1 MPSNTPAPQ
10 VGVVASITPSPISP
24 AVPADGDS
32 AVSPGAYVNVTPVE
46 LALMLEEKD
55 FMLINTHAP
64 YGYEIESTDA
74 HIPVDPAGRWLERYP
89 QDRATKIVLY
99 CRSARWSAIAAR
111 GLADAGYTNLWHLE
125 GGMRAW
131 HAAGLPLVGN

>member
-1 MPSNTPAPQ
+1 M
-10 VGVVASITPSPISP
+10 
-24 AVPADGDS
+24 
-32 AVSPGAYVNVTPVE
+32 NVTPTE

-55 FMLINTHAP
+55 FLLINTHAP

-74 HIPVDPAGRWLERYP
+74 HIPVDRAGRWLELYP
-89 QDRATKIVLY
+89 EDRASKIVLY

-111 GLADAGYTNLWHLE
+111 ELLDAGYTNLWHLE

-131 HAAGLPLVGN
+131 SAAGLPLVGN